1 MKKIEKDIKRV
12 NLSLSSGIE
21 KKILVW
27 LAKRMPSWVIPD
39 MLTALAF
46 FAAVG
51 IAICFMI
58 APYWNFAYL
67 IVAFLFFVHWFGDA
81 LDGTIARVR
90 KIERPRYGHYIDHLL
105 DSVSISLILGSL
117 TVSAITSTAIW
128 LWVLAGFL
136 LIMIHSLLISSVLR
150 EFHLSAGLIGPTEAR
165 AAGIFLSLLLFFVG
179 NPVLIPEL
187 DVWTVSVQVTLIDLM
202 GIFVGTVM
210 WGLLIWRAAVTVR
223 KLDIMDR
230 KRK

>member
-1 MKKIEKDIKRV
+1 
-12 NLSLSSGIE
+12 
-21 KKILVW
+21 
-27 LAKRMPSWVIPD
+27 MPSWVTPD

-51 IAICFMI
+51 IAICFVA

-67 IVAFLFFVHWFGDA
+67 TVAFLFFVHWFGDA

-117 TVSAITSTAIW
+117 TISAITSTAIW
-128 LWVLAGFL
+128 LWALAGFL
-136 LIMIHSLLISSVLR
+136 LIMIHTLLISSVLG
-150 EFHLSAGLIGPTEAR
+150 EFHLSLGLIGPTEAR
-165 AAGIFLSLLLFFVG
+165 AAGIFLSLLLFFTG
-179 NPVLIPEL
+179 NPILIPEL
-187 DVWTVSVQVTLIDLM
+187 DFWTVSVQITLIDLM
-202 GIFVGTVM
+202 GIFVGIAM
-210 WGLLIWRAAVTVR
+210 WSLLIWRTAVTAR
-223 KLDIMDR
+223 MLDKMDR